1 MTNVKPHNDD
11 EALDRFLDQA
21 SPVPE
26 LPMAA
31 IHAAAMAGF
40 PARKP
45 VLDVWAARFGALAAT
60 VVLGVGGFMALQ
72 SYQSHQKTVMADA
85 DAFAEELLSESY

>member
-1 MTNVKPHNDD
+1 MTNLKPLNED
-11 EALDRFLDQA
+11 EALNRYLDQA

-26 LPMAA
+26 LPMAS

-40 PARKP
+40 SARRP
-45 VLDVWAARFGALAAT
+45 VLDVWTARVGALAAT